1 MPVSAVLA
9 QPFYAEGMFRRIY
22 EGALA
27 VATGA
32 AHGLQV
38 PARSR
43 SRPPCAPPSPRPSS
57 PLSPPWALPSNT
69 APAFFATFL
78 DAVSSSRCCLGGGGG
93 GWGLKV
99 EGQCV
104 WNIFQYSSLI

>member
-43 SRPPCAPPSPRPSS
+43 SRPPCAPPSPRPS
-57 PLSPPWALPSNT
+57 PTPLPSQS
-69 APAFFATFL
+69 ARPGSF
-78 DAVSSSRCCLGGGGG
+78 R
-93 GWGLKV
+93 
-99 EGQCV
+99 
-104 WNIFQYSSLI
+104 